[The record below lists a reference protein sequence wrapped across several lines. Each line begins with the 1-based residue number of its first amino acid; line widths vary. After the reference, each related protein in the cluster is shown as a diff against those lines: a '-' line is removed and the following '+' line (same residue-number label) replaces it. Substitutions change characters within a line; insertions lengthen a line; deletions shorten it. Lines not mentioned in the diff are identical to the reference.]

1 MEAKDIEKEFLS
13 MIANQKRIIY
23 KICYMFANNH
33 DDMNDLSQ
41 EVVLNLWKSFP
52 IYKAKGKPSTWVY
65 RIAMNTC
72 ITFLR
77 RTKVRPKYIT
87 LTSNINNMTE
97 ENDVRSE
104 QIKELY
110 TLINQLGKLERAL
123 ILLWLEDLNYQEIA
137 DILGISK
144 NNVAIKLHRTKEKLK
159 KMSNC

>member
-1 MEAKDIEKEFLS
+1 
-13 MIANQKRIIY
+13 
-23 KICYMFANNH
+23 
-33 DDMNDLSQ
+33 
-41 EVVLNLWKSFP
+41 
-52 IYKAKGKPSTWVY
+52 
-65 RIAMNTC
+65 
-72 ITFLR
+72 
-77 RTKVRPKYIT
+77 
-87 LTSNINNMTE
+87 MTE

-137 DILGISK
+137 DTLGISK